1 MRKFVCMVRSATL
14 LAARLAL
21 PKKMA
26 HMQKNALS
34 NIRLF
39 HPDCDRWPPFF
50 TESALAVCAAQGSRA
65 FAFAGFL
72 AKNPRR
78 SITASEDFH
87 LALKQNSMVLL

>member
-1 MRKFVCMVRSATL
+1 MLRSAALRAAWRVTENMVR
-14 LAARLAL
+14 
-21 PKKMA
+21 
-26 HMQKNALS
+26 MQKNALS

-39 HPDCDRWPPFF
+39 HPDCDRWLPIF
-50 TESALAVCAAQGSRA
+50 TESALPVLLRKGRGLLRPR
-65 FAFAGFL
+65 FFL